1 MKLSKCVRDKRYLI
15 RKEVKILNFDSKEQ
29 FEDALAC
36 VIAGKII
43 AWQEKNRR
51 LKRSI
56 RRLKRRFL
64 YSRRIRRQDGL
75 LNELYKGAV
84 HRKWD

>member
-1 MKLSKCVRDKRYLI
+1 MPKYTKD
-15 RKEVKILNFDSKEQ
+15 Q
-29 FEDALAC
+29 FEDALAG

-43 AWQEKNRR
+43 AWQEKNMR

-64 YSRRIRRQDGL
+64 YSRRIRRQDEL
-75 LNELYKGAV
+75 LNELYKGAA